1 MLEVIHVHH
10 EEVQRAVGVTAVV
23 GQFAFQIPQRHD
35 AVDDAGNAVGDV
47 IDDAGNA
54 VEDVAHGAGDVVD
67 DLTGD
72 NNP

>member
-1 MLEVIHVHH
+1 M
-10 EEVQRAVGVTAVV
+10 RS
-23 GQFAFQIPQRHD
+23 
-35 AVDDAGNAVGDV
+35 VGDV